1 MIWMRR
7 NLPLPGL
14 RQRGIQA
21 LRIERT
27 GANALQER
35 AEQLGVVVTTDNPN
49 ESHGAYEIFRQRISE
64 AELQSRVMEA
74 ERHVLARRAWFVTVI
89 AAIASAISALAAWTA
104 VYIGH

>member
-1 MIWMRR
+1 MRK
-7 NLPLPGL
+7 PLL
-14 RQRGIQA
+14 RG
-21 LRIERT
+21 
-27 GANALQER
+27 NALQER